1 MIFCTLFVRTGP
13 YYWDD
18 CWKSSGTYNWA
29 RWTCTLKLGYRII
42 ILGTKAE
49 YNQYS
54 HTCYCL
60 DLGSVYTVSH
70 RDKTLPKIQNT
81 SQNPKTRLRIQNTSQ
96 NPKVLWESIWIFG
109 CVLFF
114 GTCFVLLEGFLDS
127 CIEVFWVLGVFFD
140 SGTCFGFSEV
150 FLDSGTCF
158 GPWEVFLDSG
168 KCFRFWEVFFDS
180 GACFVPSNHRMFVIG

>member
-29 RWTCTLKLGYRII
+29 RWTWTLKLGYRII

-60 DLGSVYTVSH
+60 DLGSVCTVSH

-81 SQNPKTRLRIQNTSQ
+81 SQNPKTRPRIQNTSPKTKNTSK
-96 NPKVLWESIWIFG
+96 NP
-109 CVLFF
+109 FF
-114 GTCFVLLEGFLDS
+114 SHNT
-127 CIEVFWVLGVFFD
+127 
-140 SGTCFGFSEV
+140 
-150 FLDSGTCF
+150 
-158 GPWEVFLDSG
+158 
-168 KCFRFWEVFFDS
+168 FRFWDVFWILGRVFGFWDVFWILGS
-180 GACFVPSNHRMFVIG
+180 VLSLWDTVQTLPRSRQ

>member
-18 CWKSSGTYNWA
+18 CCKSSGTYNGV
-29 RWTCTLKLGYRII
+29 RWIWTLKLGYRII

-60 DLGSVYTVSH
+60 DLGSVCTVSH
-70 RDKTLPKIQNT
+70 RDKTLPNIQNT

-96 NPKVLWESIWIFG
+96 NPKHVPESKSLVKKYLDVFL
-109 CVLFF
+109 VF
-114 GTCFVLLEGFLDS
+114 GTCFGLLEGFLDS
-127 CIEVFWVLGVFFD
+127 RIEVFGFWECFWILGRV
-140 SGTCFGFSEV
+140 
-150 FLDSGTCF
+150 LDSGKCFWILESVLDSGKCF
-158 GPWEVFLDSG
+158 GPWEVFLASG
-168 KCFRFWEVFFDS
+168 
-180 GACFVPSNHRMFVIG
+180 